1 MLVFQQWQGV
11 DRLHFVLDYTTNALQ
26 DSIVV
31 QMKPATSDKL
41 GRYSIQLSRISK
53 ENVYTY
59 WMKWNNNNTWSV
71 ALHIS
76 HIRYGPVHLHD
87 ICRFTIQFASQLPG
101 MCFDDTNKQH
111 IPTKVSASG
120 WNCVMSNL
128 TNVTFVRH
136 SLTCSCLLKR
146 HARTH
151 TGKKPD

>member
-31 QMKPATSDKL
+31 QMKPAKSNKL
-41 GRYSIQLSRISK
+41 GRYSIQVSRISK

-71 ALHIS
+71 EWSDMDLFICMTSVDSPFSLH
-76 HIRYGPVHLHD
+76 HK
-87 ICRFTIQFASQLPG
+87 T

-111 IPTKVSASG
+111 IPTKISASG

-151 TGKKPD
+151 TEKKPD